1 MTKQKYSI
9 KWPWSKY
16 TVNGKIRRTGSTLK
30 VSDFVNPGKTPGN
43 VGICF
48 SGGGSVAMIS
58 ALGQLRAL
66 RKMKLLEKAR
76 AISSVSGGSWAL
88 VPYTYLPDEISD
100 DLFLG
105 EFCDDPSLL
114 NLKITPEATSLGYSP
129 KRYLGSTVSA
139 DGIKWENLAKE
150 ALELSI
156 NLLFP
161 NDRIWTFLI
170 AKHILKPF
178 ELSDT
183 NIFITIRSIQN
194 AWFAYSKESV
204 ADIRNA
210 NPNLPTQ
217 AYNYQQSAGRTKRPF
232 HLCNASMFITPNEN
246 ADEGN
251 ALAPLQCTAFET
263 GILSDNLGKGYK
275 PNPPNEQ
282 QVGGGMISSYCFNG
296 IPKKISGS
304 DITIKI
310 KDSWA
315 FSLADITANSSAF
328 FATGLKKLESEI
340 LAPLDPKYHYWP
352 VGAENPKSAQI
363 KFADGGANEDT
374 GICNML
380 AYDDIDSLLVFVN
393 SLETVWKDP
402 NCKDDSMNIVV
413 DYSLPPLFGYTP
425 YQQCAENRGLKPG
438 YNKYNDLTSDQLKNN
453 DIRYFQKNQVFE
465 SKLFPLFIQT
475 IWKNLDNYKS
485 PAIYFNEEMNVMK
498 NDWYKVDNANGN
510 RKIKLC
516 LVHYGPW
523 TEWTKKLS
531 PPVCQEMT
539 NYVNSN
545 KPRRKNKI
553 PTSDKFPNFLL
564 IDTYM
569 PAPIMNLFAHFTS
582 NVAYSQEKLLN
593 EKLFVDG
600 RGLD

>member
-1 MTKQKYSI
+1 MLKQKDSI
-9 KWPWSKY
+9 SWPWSKF
-16 TVNGKIRRTGSTLK
+16 TVKGKIRRTGSTLK

-48 SGGGSVAMIS
+48 SGGGSVAMVS

-88 VPYTYLPDEISD
+88 VPFTYLPDEISD

-105 EFCDDPSLL
+105 EFCNDPSLL

-129 KRYLGSTVSA
+129 KGYLGSAVSA
-139 DGIKWENLAKE
+139 DGIKWQNLVAE
-150 ALELSI
+150 TLELSV
-156 NLLFP
+156 NFLFP
-161 NDRIWTFLI
+161 KDRIWTFLI

-178 ELSDT
+178 GLSDT
-183 NIFITIRSIQN
+183 NILKPAAPIQN
-194 AWFAYSKESV
+194 GWFAYSKESV
-204 ADIRNA
+204 AEIRNA
-210 NPNLPTQ
+210 NPDLPTQ
-217 AYNYQQSAGRTKRPF
+217 AYHYQQSAGRTKRPF
-232 HLCNASMFITPNEN
+232 HLCNASMFIAPNEN
-246 ADEGN
+246 SHEGN

-263 GILSDNLGKGYK
+263 GILPNNLGKGYK

-282 QVGGGMISSYCFNG
+282 QVGGGMISSYCFNS
-296 IPKKISGS
+296 IPEKISGS
-304 DITIKI
+304 DITVKI

-328 FATGLKKLESEI
+328 FATGLKLTSKI
-340 LAPLDPKYHYWP
+340 LAFLDPKYHYWP

-393 SLETVWKDP
+393 SLEAVWKDP
-402 NCKDDSMNIVV
+402 NNKDDSMNIVV

-425 YQQCAENRGLKPG
+425 YQQDAENEGLQPG
-438 YNKYNDLTSDQLKNN
+438 YHKYNDLTTDQLKNN

-465 SKLFPLFIQT
+465 SELFPLFIQT

-485 PAIYFNEEMNVMK
+485 PAVYFNEEMKVMK
-498 NDWYKVDNANGN
+498 NDWYKVGNANGN
-510 RKIKLC
+510 RKIKLS

-523 TEWTKKLS
+523 TEWTDKLS
-531 PPVCQEMT
+531 LSVHQEMT
-539 NYVNSN
+539 NYVNGN
-545 KPRRKNKI
+545 IPNGKNKL
-553 PTSDKFPNFLL
+553 PTSNSFPNFLL
-564 IDTYM
+564 LETHM

-593 EKLFVDG
+593 EKLFVDEG
-600 RGLD
+600 GLD